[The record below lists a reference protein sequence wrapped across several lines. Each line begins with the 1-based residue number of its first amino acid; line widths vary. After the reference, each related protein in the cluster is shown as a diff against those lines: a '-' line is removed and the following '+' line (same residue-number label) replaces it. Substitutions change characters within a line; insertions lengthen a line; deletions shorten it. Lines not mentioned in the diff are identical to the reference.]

1 MLEVINNY
9 FPNGISSITDNFVL
23 LLQNLPQ
30 NILFDIG
37 LVLIFAAIVAYIAKM
52 IKQPLIPAY
61 IVAGILLGPLGLSV
75 IRDIEII
82 NVIAEIGII
91 FLLFIVGVQM
101 NLKKLKS
108 LGVTAVV
115 VGTLQV
121 ILTFAAGYFISLY
134 VLGFDPTNSMYAGLI
149 LAFSSTMI
157 VIKLISDE
165 RELDTLHGRIIIGI
179 LFLQDIFVIIA
190 LTVLLGTSDGFSF
203 GLLGGI
209 ALKFLALILVVY
221 LFSRFVVHRAFRFAA
236 KSQELLFLTSLAI
249 CFFFVLLAYLFG
261 ISIAIGAFFAGICI
275 ANLPYNLNIVGRI
288 SPLKDFFATI
298 FFVGLGLQLGVGTF
312 GTIMIPLLVFML
324 VVLLLKPLV
333 IMIIL
338 SIMGYDKRN
347 SFASAISLTQISEFS
362 LILVMSLSNISEVLF
377 TTTIL
382 AAIIS
387 IGLTSY
393 FIKFQV
399 KIYTF
404 LSPVLS
410 IFEKLAIKKRNITK
424 STRQRKKIV
433 LFGYHRIGVI
443 FLKALKKMKRSV
455 LVIDFNPEAI
465 ETLIKQKYSA
475 MYGDMANPE
484 ILKRIDFKHAKVII
498 STNPKEKDNIVLLE
512 HLKEVKSTALTFITA
527 DDLDVA
533 LTLYDE
539 GADYVILPHMMSGE
553 SVSILLEKYINDRKA
568 LLKIKR
574 DHLQHL
580 LEINAENRR

>member
-1 MLEVINNY
+1 
-9 FPNGISSITDNFVL
+9 
-23 LLQNLPQ
+23 
-30 NILFDIG
+30 
-37 LVLIFAAIVAYIAKM
+37 
-52 IKQPLIPAY
+52 
-61 IVAGILLGPLGLSV
+61 
-75 IRDIEII
+75 
-82 NVIAEIGII
+82 
-91 FLLFIVGVQM
+91 
-101 NLKKLKS
+101 
-108 LGVTAVV
+108 
-115 VGTLQV
+115 
-121 ILTFAAGYFISLY
+121 
-134 VLGFDPTNSMYAGLI
+134 
-149 LAFSSTMI
+149 
-157 VIKLISDE
+157 
-165 RELDTLHGRIIIGI
+165 
-179 LFLQDIFVIIA
+179 
-190 LTVLLGTSDGFSF
+190 
-203 GLLGGI
+203 
-209 ALKFLALILVVY
+209 
-221 LFSRFVVHRAFRFAA
+221 
-236 KSQELLFLTSLAI
+236 
-249 CFFFVLLAYLFG
+249 
-261 ISIAIGAFFAGICI
+261 
-275 ANLPYNLNIVGRI
+275 
-288 SPLKDFFATI
+288 
-298 FFVGLGLQLGVGTF
+298 
-312 GTIMIPLLVFML
+312 
-324 VVLLLKPLV
+324 
-333 IMIIL
+333 
-338 SIMGYDKRN
+338 MGYDKRN
-347 SFASAISLTQISEFS
+347 SFASAISLAQVSEFS
-362 LILVMSLSNISEVLF
+362 LILVMSLSDISEVLF

-443 FLKALKKMKRSV
+443 FLKALKKMKRNV

-465 ETLIKQKYSA
+465 ETLVKQKYSA

-512 HLKEVKSTALTFITA
+512 HLKEVKSKALTFITA

-553 SVSILLEKYINDRKA
+553 SVSMLLEKYINDRKA